1 MDSLKIALKYCCCEE
16 CGGLMGFA
24 SWEMMMESGR
34 VARLFLFVGGANGL
48 ADNEWGCGVDY
59 GFSVFALKGY
69 L

>member
-1 MDSLKIALKYCCCEE
+1 
-16 CGGLMGFA
+16 MGFA